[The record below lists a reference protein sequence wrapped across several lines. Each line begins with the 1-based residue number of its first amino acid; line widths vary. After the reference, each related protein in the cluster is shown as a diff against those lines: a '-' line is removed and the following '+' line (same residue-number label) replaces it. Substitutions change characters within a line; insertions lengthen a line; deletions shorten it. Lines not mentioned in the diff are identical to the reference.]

1 MTVPFGVI
9 DFDDYRLLGIREKP
23 TQKFFVN
30 AGVYLLDPSV
40 LDHLAGNEFVDM
52 PTLIERTIADGK
64 QSVVFPLRE
73 YWIDVGRLDDLQRAS
88 DEFQRIFG

>member
-1 MTVPFGVI
+1 MRAGIALGNEAAVLGPSA
-9 DFDDYRLLGIREKP
+9 FDVDARGR
-23 TQKFFVN
+23 
-30 AGVYLLDPSV
+30 VYLLDPGV
-40 LDHLAGNEFVDM
+40 LDMLSANEVVDM
-52 PTLIERTIADGK
+52 PTLIERSIAEGK